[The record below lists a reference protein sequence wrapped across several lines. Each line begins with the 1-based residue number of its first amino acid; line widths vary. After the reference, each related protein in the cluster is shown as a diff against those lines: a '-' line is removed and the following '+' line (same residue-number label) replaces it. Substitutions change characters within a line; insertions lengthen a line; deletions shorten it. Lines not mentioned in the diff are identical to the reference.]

1 MTAAG
6 HTSDLR
12 SLLVPA
18 DCHIGGADALTFFSK
33 KLAHPTHA
41 DVASFNMVVKLIY
54 HIDRMQKI
62 VA

>member
-18 DCHIGGADALTFFSK
+18 GYHTGGADALTFFLEK
-33 KLAHPTHA
+33 APL
-41 DVASFNMVVKLIY
+41 
-54 HIDRMQKI
+54 RMMQENQRIFQIKGFP
-62 VA
+62 